1 MSERY
6 RFVVMLEME
15 TNDPRLS
22 EDALAEGYK
31 TVHGTATVR
40 RAVLQHMPKDVSRV
54 VAVMPLE
61 HAKALMALH
70 EAAGE
75 MLSGEQMMVRPPA
88 DYVPPTQE

>member
-1 MSERY
+1 MSERVK
-6 RFVVMLEME
+6 FVAMVELE

-22 EDALAEGYK
+22 EEVLARGHE
-31 TVHGTATVR
+31 TVRGTADVR
-40 RAVLQHMPKDVSRV
+40 RAVLQHMPRDVTRLI
-54 VAVMPLE
+54 AVMPLE

-75 MLSGEQMMVRPPA
+75 MLLGEPKMVRPPA